1 MAARDGLAARRRAI
15 GLTQDTL
22 AEALRV
28 ERSTVARWEQGTSSP
43 RPWLRKRLADVLELS
58 PAELSRLL
66 DPASLATSEPPDTAS
81 GDGLRITEPVIGH
94 GGPLDRPADGAYVQT
109 VREDG
114 RRLIELDTN
123 YGGDEIAR
131 LAGRAYKNAYRRL
144 ASGLYAPGTERD
156 LRAAVGELAQIAA
169 WIAYDADQQATAR
182 ALTNEALLLSRLA
195 GDRRME
201 LFDLAQLAMQSVH
214 LGQAG
219 EARRI
224 ADEVIDSGPASSRV
238 TAVFRI
244 RRARALAQAGERSR
258 SLGELDRANAMLSDG
273 NARDPE
279 WTWWVDPSELAW
291 HRAMSLASLDDWPG
305 AVALFEQAAE
315 LRPANT
321 IRARYND
328 AAHLFEAQVAVNA
341 WHDAEATIP
350 TVLNGATDISSA
362 RTSALLRRVLRR
374 IERAPVQPPSGLDD
388 AAHALRQ
395 ALKVA

>member
-43 RPWLRKRLADVLELS
+43 RPWLRKRLADVLDLS

-66 DPASLATSEPPDTAS
+66 DPAPAGVTAS
-81 GDGLRITEPVIGH
+81 PDGSPADDLRATEPVAGH
-94 GGPLDRPADGAYVQT
+94 ERALARPVDGAYVEA

-123 YGGDEIAR
+123 YGGDDIAR
-131 LAGRAYKNAYRRL
+131 LAVRTYKNAYRRL
-144 ASGLYAPGTERD
+144 ASGLYVPSSERD

-182 ALTNEALLLSRLA
+182 TLTNEALLLSRLA

-224 ADEVIDSGPASSRV
+224 ADEVIESGPGSARV

-244 RRARALAQAGERSR
+244 RRARALAQAGERAR
-258 SLGELDRANAMLSDG
+258 SLGELDRAKAMLSDG
-273 NARDPE
+273 TSRDPD

-291 HRAMSLASLDDWPG
+291 HRAMSLASLDDWPA
-305 AVALFEQAAE
+305 AVDLFEQAADV
-315 LRPANT
+315 RPANAV
-321 IRARYND
+321 RARFND
-328 AAHLFEAQVAVNA
+328 AAHLLEAQVAVNA
-341 WHDAEATIP
+341 WHDAER
-350 TVLNGATDISSA
+350 TVPLLIAGAADIHSG
-362 RTSALLRRVLRR
+362 RTAALLRRVIRQ
-374 IERAPVQPPSGLDD
+374 IECGGQAVTPSLSDG
-388 AAHALRQ
+388 AHAVRQ
-395 ALKVA
+395 ALA